1 MLECCELSFR
11 IAFFVGIPKGFFDGR
26 LEFFVLA
33 EYLLGLVLL
42 LLGSVSMIKVVSKG
56 RFELFQGIASQTV
69 GCEDYLGEFVAEVI
83 LVIKEVCL
91 KLGQEST
98 KSSFRAV
105 IRLRFIELDLA
116 WLD

>member
-1 MLECCELSFR
+1 MLECRELSFR

-42 LLGSVSMIKVVSKG
+42 LLRSIGMIKVVSKG
-56 RFELFQGIASQTV
+56 RFELFQGIASQIV
-69 GCEDYLGEFVAEVI
+69 RYEDYLGEFVAEVI
-83 LVIKEVCL
+83 LIIKEVCL

-98 KSSFRAV
+98 KSSFYTI
-105 IRLRFIELDLA
+105 IRLRFIKLDLT